1 MNVNPCCH
9 QCQLLQEG
17 REGNQEQENESLSV
31 FSFLWVTVDAE
42 VEGRAEITLVF
53 TRTSPVLCGLPTN
66 NKRCCGERWF
76 CWQRG
81 EGGGKKPQT
90 SPPCSSMRQG
100 SWPSL
105 AVIPGGRWWW
115 LCAGLCTTLRT
126 IVQELL
132 VWGCWKGIDKLPD
145 KLLFCCKSNLN
156 KWNRRKQNTSSKILA
171 PVSKRKRSFF
181 LFSLHWPS
189 CFVMKKSRTQLLPI
203 FLPCFAPLGFVDA
216 AGVLRLM

>member
-1 MNVNPCCH
+1 VNVNPCCH

-81 EGGGKKPQT
+81 EGGEKSPKPAPPAAVCARVRDLRWLWSLVGADGGFVQGCVLLCVPLCRSSWYGAAGKALTNFQI
-90 SPPCSSMRQG
+90 SFCS
-100 SWPSL
+100 
-105 AVIPGGRWWW
+105 AVK
-115 LCAGLCTTLRT
+115 T
-126 IVQELL
+126 IWINGTEENKTLL
-132 VWGCWKGIDKLPD
+132 VRFWQLFPKEKGLFFCFRYTDPRALWWKKVEHSSCQFSFPA
-145 KLLFCCKSNLN
+145 LLRWAL
-156 KWNRRKQNTSSKILA
+156 
-171 PVSKRKRSFF
+171 
-181 LFSLHWPS
+181 
-189 CFVMKKSRTQLLPI
+189 
-203 FLPCFAPLGFVDA
+203 
-216 AGVLRLM
+216 